1 MRGVVLIGASLLTLF
16 LATSGGAAT
25 GVTSA
30 ASSAPPTVT
39 SSDADKIGPF
49 HARLSGTVNP
59 NGLTTSWYF
68 AYGKT
73 TSYGSK
79 TPTQDA
85 GSGTATQG
93 VSFLV
98 QSLQAGVTYH
108 FRLVAAS
115 SAGSAVSPDRT
126 FVTDAPPTVHTGTAS
141 DVAGT
146 SVTLSG
152 TINPRGRGS
161 VVWFD
166 YGTTSKYGFRT
177 PMQDAGAGT
186 TDKAV
191 TMTVGALKPGTTY
204 HFRIAGRSDAGTVFG
219 ADAHFATST
228 APTVTT
234 RPSTQVGADR
244 ATLNGEVNPQ
254 GRSTSWYFE
263 YGATTSYG
271 SQTSALAIGNGTRPL
286 TVSFQVI
293 GLSPTTTYHVR
304 VVAVSS
310 GGTTRGQDATFA
322 TLGPPSVLTGVVS
335 RLSTSTAVISGIV
348 DPLGLDTTYWLE
360 YGRTTAYGLRAGTG
374 SLTAGNGQIR
384 VMFPL
389 SGLAPG
395 LRYHYR
401 VVAESSGGTSVG
413 GDASFGTQPLPR
425 NPNGRRVAC
434 TIVGTVG
441 PDHLRGT
448 PGPDV
453 ICGLGGNDVILGLG
467 GNDVIYGGPGYDVID
482 GGAGNDVIYG
492 GLGRDRIAG
501 GFGKDRLD
509 GGRGA
514 DVLLGG
520 PGRDMLDARNGIAD
534 VVNGGPGWDRGRVD
548 RRLDRRVSIEKL
560 VQ

>member
-1 MRGVVLIGASLLTLF
+1 MRGVVLIGALLTLF
-16 LATSGGAAT
+16 LAATGGAAT
-25 GVTSA
+25 GATSA
-30 ASSAPPTVT
+30 TASAPPTVT

-49 HARLSGTVNP
+49 QGVLSGTVNP
-59 NGLTTSWYF
+59 NGLSTSWYF

-79 TPTQDA
+79 TPVQSA

-98 QSLQAGVTYH
+98 QGLQAGVTYH

-115 SAGSAVSPDRT
+115 SAGSSLSPDRT

-141 DVAGT
+141 SVGAT

-166 YGTTSKYGFRT
+166 YGTTNKYGFRT

-191 TMTVGALKPGTTY
+191 TVTVGALKPGTTY
-204 HFRIAGRSDAGTVFG
+204 HFRISGRSDAGTVNG
-219 ADAHFATST
+219 EDARFATTT

-234 RPSTQVGADR
+234 RPSSQVGADR

-263 YGATTSYG
+263 YGTTTSYG
-271 SQTSALAIGNGTRPL
+271 SQTSAMVIGNGSKPL

-293 GLSPTTTYHVR
+293 GLSSTTTYHYR

-310 GGTTRGQDATFA
+310 GGTTRGQDVTFA

-335 RLSTSTAVISGIV
+335 RLSTSTAVVSGIV
-348 DPLGLDTTYWLE
+348 DPLGLATTYWLE
-360 YGRTTAYGLRAGTG
+360 YGRTTAYGLRVGT
-374 SLTAGNGQIR
+374 STLPAGNAQVR

-395 LRYHYR
+395 VRYHYR

-453 ICGLGGNDVILGLG
+453 ICGLGGSDVILGLG
-467 GNDVIYGGPGYDVID
+467 GNDVIYGGPGDDVID
-482 GGAGNDVIYG
+482 GGAGRDLIYG

-501 GFGKDRLD
+501 GVGADRID
-509 GGRGA
+509 GGAGQ

-520 PGRDMLDARNGIAD
+520 PGKDMLDARNGTSD

-548 RRLDRRVSIEKL
+548 RRLDRRVSIEQL
-560 VQ
+560 VR